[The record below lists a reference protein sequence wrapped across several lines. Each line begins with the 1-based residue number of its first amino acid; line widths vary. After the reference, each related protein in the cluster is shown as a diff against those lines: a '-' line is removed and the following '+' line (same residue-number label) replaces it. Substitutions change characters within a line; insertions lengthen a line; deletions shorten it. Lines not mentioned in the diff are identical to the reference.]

1 MTSQLLLFAEP
12 LLREGLG
19 RLIEAR
25 LPDTRVVPQPAQLA
39 GAPQLVIWAA
49 ESGMAPEQLSFELQQ
64 LQERW
69 RPTPLLLL
77 LARGHRWPANVL
89 LQLPV
94 TGLLDAPEPEALVA
108 AIQTLLNGGRVFEL
122 GDQAMPGPG
131 LAAALE
137 EQHRPFQGLGPWLLL
152 SGLRQVDADIQACL
166 RLLTPPPTQLLQRLV
181 LEGRL
186 RELHSARQLL
196 LVLWGPAS
204 FALGASI
211 SATPSED
218 GREAGGKPPRTALTL
233 QQRNAA
239 GIWASVQE
247 RLRQALAAGPVNHS
261 GQLLA
266 LEALRPERRAD
277 LLLAL
282 LEQLGTIRDQL
293 AAEAVPANKLDELWE
308 ALQQQLRQQALR
320 AMASPYVQLP
330 QEGRLCGVAEHLID
344 RAALATRDPELP
356 GAQPMLASLVH
367 AQPLL
372 VDGQLL
378 PADEPRTLLH
388 LELLVSNWL
397 VRTAELLA
405 ADVLASCAGWPELRR
420 YLLQAELLSTRNL
433 ERLRNQLNA
442 QLRWQ
447 SWWQRPVALYESRR
461 QLFALQEQG
470 ITTVQLTEPRDGE
483 LRQLGWPQQLV
494 TLALESRD
502 ALAPQAQ
509 ALARGLGDLLVVLLT
524 QVLGRAIG
532 LVGRGIMQGMGR
544 GLRASQ

>member
-1 MTSQLLLFAEP
+1 VTSQLLLFAEP
-12 LLREGLG
+12 LLRESLG

-25 LPDTRVVPQPAQLA
+25 LPDTRVAQQPADLETT
-39 GAPQLVIWAA
+39 PQLVIWAA

-64 LQERW
+64 LKERW
-69 RPTPLLLL
+69 QPTPVLLL
-77 LARGHRWPANVL
+77 LARGHRWPTPLL

-94 TGLLDAPEPEALVA
+94 TGLLDAPDPDALIA
-108 AIQTLLNGGRVFEL
+108 AIQTLLAGGRVFEL
-122 GDQAMPGPG
+122 GDQATPGP
-131 LAAALE
+131 AAALE
-137 EQHRPFQGLGPWLLL
+137 QPGPARGLGAWLLQ
-152 SGLRQVDADIQACL
+152 SGLQQVDGDIQACL
-166 RLLTPPPTQLLQRLV
+166 RLLTPPPGQLLQRLV

-186 RELHSARQLL
+186 RELRSARQLL
-196 LVLWGPAS
+196 LVLWGPA
-204 FALGASI
+204 ALTMDADFCPSRTDGDCDGAGS
-211 SATPSED
+211 
-218 GREAGGKPPRTALTL
+218 PPRTALTL

-239 GIWASVQE
+239 GIWASVE
-247 RLRQALAAGPVNHS
+247 RRLRQALSDGPANRS

-266 LEALRPERRAD
+266 LEALRPERQAD

-282 LEQLGTIRDQL
+282 LEQLGLIRDQL
-293 AAEAVPANKLDELWE
+293 AAEAVPASRLDELWQP
-308 ALQQQLRQQALR
+308 LQQQLRQQALR

-330 QEGRLCGVAEHLID
+330 QEGRLSGVAEHLIQ
-344 RAALATRDPELP
+344 RADLQTGDPELP
-356 GAQPMLASLVH
+356 AAQPMLASLVH

-405 ADVLASCAGWPELRR
+405 ADVLSSCSGWPELRR
-420 YLLQAELLSTRNL
+420 YLLQADLLSTRNL

-461 QLFALQEQG
+461 QLFALQAQG
-470 ITTVQLTEPRDGE
+470 ITIVQLTEPRDAE

-532 LVGRGIMQGMGR
+532 LVGRGIVQGMGR